1 MENNKFLKLS
11 KQFLEEYSDEDRMVT
26 FTRPRFQPYQQKV
39 EYEVLSESSEFDE
52 ESPISPD
59 DDDRCAEEQPY
70 ITPSYIRYR
79 KDVEHIHINEIAK
92 RSDIVIS
99 STLSFNMIPKD
110 TRIISEI
117 HQVNMKKEDMADY
130 IDARNAFKAMI
141 KEYQY
146 QKGNIREK
154 DK

>member
-1 MENNKFLKLS
+1 MHNNKYLKLS
-11 KQFLEEYSDEDRMVT
+11 KQFVEAEDDYTTVGCI
-26 FTRPRFQPYQQKV
+26 RPYYQPYQQKV
-39 EYEVLSESSEFDE
+39 EYRVLSDSSEMDDD
-52 ESPISPD
+52 SPISLD

-70 ITPSYIRYR
+70 ITPAYIRYR

-110 TRIISEI
+110 TRVISEI
-117 HQVNMKKEDMADY
+117 HQVNMVGDDITDY
-130 IDARNAFKAMI
+130 IDEKNAFKAMI
-141 KEYQY
+141 KEFQY
-146 QKGNIREK
+146 KKGTIRDK